1 MNQVPLNLED
11 GALFGPDSGFRQ
23 TCNAENRCF
32 QRLNANQDDSC
43 AHLVE
48 PAQKVI
54 ATCCLR
60 SVFSGRGMMCLPRRA
75 FEEAKSS
82 TSIEMGVK
90 HLELCYPAR
99 NQPIAAEP
107 QFSESPE
114 EDQPMSESAA
124 APSQRTHEDKLS
136 QLAEV
141 AVKVGLGLQAGQ
153 ELLMTASLDA
163 LPLAR
168 RITEQA
174 YRAGASLVTTLYTDD
189 EAALMRYHFAPEE
202 SFDRAANWLYD
213 GMGAAFK
220 SGAARLAIAG
230 GNPALL
236 SNEDPTKVSRAN
248 RAVSQAYRPA
258 LELIT
263 RHAINWTIVASAT
276 PAWASAV
283 FPGDAA
289 EVALARLWDAIFE
302 TSRINGDDPVAA
314 WKTHDAGLHQRAA
327 RLNEKRYSALQYR
340 GPGTDFR
347 LGLADDHQWLGG
359 GTTAGNG
366 LYCIPNMP
374 TEEVFT
380 TPHKDRA
387 DGTVTATKPLSHQG
401 TMIEG
406 IQVRFEK
413 GRIVEAR
420 ASRGQEV
427 LQKLIDTDQGA
438 CRLGEVALVPH
449 SSPIAA
455 SGMLFFN
462 TLFDENA
469 ASHIALGQSY
479 SSCLKDGDKLT
490 PEELAAKGANDS
502 LIHVDWMIGSGMLD
516 IDGITAAGAQ
526 EPLMRQGEWV

>member
-1 MNQVPLNLED
+1 M
-11 GALFGPDSGFRQ
+11 
-23 TCNAENRCF
+23 
-32 QRLNANQDDSC
+32 
-43 AHLVE
+43 
-48 PAQKVI
+48 
-54 ATCCLR
+54 
-60 SVFSGRGMMCLPRRA
+60 SV
-75 FEEAKSS
+75 
-82 TSIEMGVK
+82 
-90 HLELCYPAR
+90 
-99 NQPIAAEP
+99 
-107 QFSESPE
+107 
-114 EDQPMSESAA
+114 AA
-124 APSQRTHEDKLS
+124 APALPLTHEDKLNK
-136 QLAEV
+136 LAEV
-141 AVKVGLGLQAGQ
+141 AVKVGLGLQSGQ

-168 RITEQA
+168 RVTEQA

-189 EAALMRYHFAPEE
+189 EATLMRYHFAPDE

-220 SGAARLAIAG
+220 SGTARLAIAG

-236 SNEDPTKVSRAN
+236 SNENPDKVGRAN

-263 RHAINWTIVASAT
+263 RHAINWTIVSSAT
-276 PAWASAV
+276 PAWAAAV
-283 FPGDAA
+283 FPDDAPD
-289 EVALARLWDAIFE
+289 VALAKLWEAIFE
-302 TSRINGDDPVAA
+302 TTRINGEDPVAA
-314 WKTHDAGLHQRAA
+314 WKSHDANLHKRAA
-327 RLNEKRYSALQYR
+327 KLNDKRYAALQYR

-347 LGLADDHQWLGG
+347 LGLADDHLWLGG

-427 LQKLIDTDQGA
+427 LQKLIDTDDGA
-438 CRLGEVALVPH
+438 RRLGEVALVPH

-455 SGMLFFN
+455 SGMLFLN

-479 SSCLKDGDKLT
+479 SSCLRDGDKLT

-502 LIHVDWMIGSGMLD
+502 LIHVDWMIGSGNLD
-516 IDGITAAGAQ
+516 IDGITAAGAP
-526 EPLMRQGEWV
+526 EPLMRMGEWV